1 MDPQVQAFT
10 PYGSN
15 NETWRL
21 QSEVTRIAQSQAEH
35 AERIARLERR
45 ADDDARMKS
54 VWGQSSP
61 FPSVLSGTPQ
71 QGPVQHPPVDRFQ
84 NFDDDATNLM
94 SSLHLDA
101 EDEPRS
107 RGMGATSRA
116 NSVRFDE
123 SANQNHFAT
132 HSTRPSMD
140 YMSRTSSGLG
150 GFQLSERTS
159 SHKSEGRASSVHS
172 LRSAASGRAN
182 SFNLDTSYVLS
193 DPNRSPIEVPG
204 FAPGLLLLGSVPAI
218 IRCWMNTN
226 FKHDALLYA
235 AVCTGS
241 YKSFLDLRLIQ
252 KLGFEHQILT
262 EDDVRTVN
270 LPVFFPEAVPHPSSS
285 RSSSPAPQL
294 PTLTVSFQVV
304 DNATIESDSRA
315 IQIFL
320 GSDVLRAHNADIL
333 FSSNSMTLFDDDRSK
348 LSIPLVRPES
358 EASFNSLYVTTG
370 NPQTAPQQ
378 PVSDEQPREQLFLNG
393 LGQGSSGASLSSAP
407 TSPPPGKYRPP
418 GALTAEAGNTVD
430 AAKAG
435 ASGSDGDLRAASR
448 QSSASRPPLSMLD
461 TRAEAPEQHTES
473 GPQNAT
479 PSRPGNSPA
488 IWNNWRRDGA
498 AATTTSTP
506 QTSGLDWANAGRNR
520 DSTYQRRDTGIKV
533 LKPKS
538 ASRTASTSFVSNASP
553 ADGRSRFFDEGKRRD
568 DSTSVS
574 TASAA
579 DKEKENR
586 TPSIAST
593 STAASTIKTKA
604 NPIGGAS
611 AFSWLNSGDTTAS
624 SQKRRRLGNITSD
637 ADSSSIRSSTEAFF
651 DQHGLRAHAAS
662 SPSSSPQPQAPV
674 LGSEG
679 ASSPSSTRNTSP
691 PSAIPGHVQSQ
702 FGSGSNQS
710 EGGASPSG
718 EFAKISIESQSG
730 SGFVSESEGMGLKRV
745 GGRSA
750 SPAKRSA
757 ADMDDDEMEFAQPR
771 ALDQQKPQNGE
782 SESTLSTNAGTR
794 FEDATMSTSATS
806 LQSKGQP
813 PPFSEQDDDAR
824 WRKGSSAT
832 SSTQV
837 PPIDEQVS
845 KVSQMVEDFLLDEGT
860 RGCIVAKAWL
870 QRVLCRTTENMSP
883 SAKTQY
889 PKEARE
895 GPVGPVDNST
905 IVPPGGL
912 ESQLKDHVGQRF
924 VPLKP
929 GLQRQDDF
937 EIVPENA
944 WGYMMSLYP
953 PPPVGPDGPTQKIVR
968 YAHNTTETP
977 GQNIQW
983 EYYPPTITIRKV
995 PQSAEQPRS
1004 AVAELQKQKACA
1016 SRGQKNPDDA
1026 IRLVSSR
1033 SEKFQYFLRRAKEAA
1048 SIPLTSKVKIFKQ
1061 LEPKAVSTDEAANQ
1075 PNGVMSPPASRAS
1088 SPSKATKSDAAK
1100 LVVSP
1105 EEFKKMDLGVDLEHL
1120 DAPDQTG
1127 NGNYN
1132 GNSTMELHGLY
1143 EDTVLILEEQTGGPG
1158 GGEFGSDAKKPVKRF
1173 NLNTAGSKPA
1183 SRSASPGGILT
1194 RGRARANGR
1203 TRGTVGLSNLGNTCY
1218 MNSALQCIRSV
1229 EELALYFLSKHWG
1242 PEINASNPLGHGGKM
1257 AKHYAELV
1265 EMIYS
1270 EKASSSVTPSA
1281 FKRQLGNSQPMFS
1294 GYGQQ
1299 DSQEFLSF
1307 LVDALHEDLNRIVK
1321 KPYNENPDSDDAR
1334 VRDPEYVVELGE
1346 IYRRNHRARND
1357 SVAMDLFNGFYKNTM
1372 ECPTCEKVSVTFDP
1386 FSLLTVQLPIENT
1399 ISHPITFIPL
1409 TGKPVIHQVEMDKNS
1424 SIKMLKEYIASQHA
1438 ATTADRLWMVEIYSQ
1453 KIYKVFEN
1461 SAILGEQ
1468 NIQSNDH
1475 LFVFELEQT
1484 PMNHPERSGYT
1495 TALFSRN
1502 NEIPDMNHKKADVF
1516 AVPVF
1521 SRQRRGNTSSMELI
1535 LHPLYITVT
1544 REEAQDFARIQKK
1557 VLYAVAQQTSRPI
1570 LTEFDKSAQSEVP
1583 STNGDATDKDESIED
1598 VARVSDR
1605 STSSDEFV
1613 NVSLHKSGELAQ
1625 GTKGTGASTAHVPLN
1640 FFDEDYELP
1649 AELRNQLFTIKY
1661 ASASSDGGLHCAS
1674 MSSFDDR
1681 TIGTML
1687 ERVRQPE
1694 VDDAVQ
1700 SHTSPEDSTDAASP
1714 TADDE
1719 AEESDADDDE
1729 NQGDTEDKPDIIIG
1743 GGADTTANGEEDSE
1757 DELPKD
1763 PWAERKDRNGRAN
1776 KFNGRRGGKRNKKTY
1791 SKKKNKRDNNRN
1803 HAWPDSNASIDPK
1816 RSKGTGFP
1824 SKLVQQK
1831 KQSENSGE
1839 TFYVKLGEAI
1849 VLDWTPEGVDALF
1862 GGEPNAEDD
1871 FRGYWLSHRDGKG
1884 LSVVIDPV
1892 LEAKQAKRQHRKKNG
1907 VTLEDCFA
1915 ETGKREILSEDNAW
1929 YCNRCKEMRQA
1940 AKTLEIWTAPD
1951 ILIVHL
1957 KRFASV
1963 RNFRDK
1969 LDVFVDYPI
1978 EGLDLRDR
1986 IGLKEDGKDYV
1997 YDLFAVDNHY
2007 GGLGGG
2013 HYTAFAKNFF
2023 DGQWYDYNDSSC
2035 SKLGDAR
2042 VHSPAAYLL
2051 FYRRRSAS
2059 PLGGPKLQDLVDAF
2073 RNPLSGSETEDATDI
2088 NESGEVK
2095 LGGQTL
2101 SSSQPLPGSPSAGIA
2116 AGAVESHETLA
2127 SRAAGGGTS
2136 REAIGALIRQP
2147 ARMTRAVSDE
2157 DEAIDMGGGLPF
2169 GTQGNGSWSFSGLD
2183 DDPAPTDSLLDHVSG
2198 VGGYEDF
2205 YNMGGGAARSDN
2217 DSTAAQGDVGDQD
2230 DGGYD
2235 SASNMEMLDSPTYR
2249 VSAGGGNTPVDEDM
2263 GVSDDHALYTH
2274 GRHVEDAFHI
2284 ESADRTDESPPA
2296 HEILLPDSTTGEESS
2311 NVLHRR
2317 D

>member
-1 MDPQVQAFT
+1 MDPQSQAFT
-10 PYGSN
+10 LYGSN

-71 QGPVQHPPVDRFQ
+71 QGPVQHPPIDRFQ

-140 YMSRTSSGLG
+140 YISRTSSGLG
-150 GFQLSERTS
+150 GFQLSERAL

-193 DPNRSPIEVPG
+193 DPNRSPLEAPG
-204 FAPGLLLLGSVPAI
+204 LAPGLLLLGSVPAI

-262 EDDVRTVN
+262 EDDVRTVT

-304 DNATIESDSRA
+304 ENATNESDSRA

-358 EASFNSLYVTTG
+358 EASFNSLYVSTG
-370 NPQTAPQQ
+370 KPQTAPQQ
-378 PVSDEQPREQLFLNG
+378 PVSNEQPREQLFLNG
-393 LGQGSSGASLSSAP
+393 LGQGSSGASLSSAA

-418 GALTAEAGNTVD
+418 GALAAEAGNTVD
-430 AAKAG
+430 AVKAG
-435 ASGSDGDLRAASR
+435 APGSDSDLRAASR
-448 QSSASRPPLSMLD
+448 QSSTSRPPLSMLD
-461 TRAEAPEQHTES
+461 TRAEEPEQHTETES
-473 GPQNAT
+473 QNAT
-479 PSRPGNSPA
+479 PLRSGNSPA

-506 QTSGLDWANAGRNR
+506 LTSGLDWANAGRNR
-520 DSTYQRRDTGIKV
+520 DSAYQRRDTGIKV

-538 ASRTASTSFVSNASP
+538 ASRTASTSFASSSSP
-553 ADGRSRFFDEGKRRD
+553 ADGRSRFFDEAARRR
-568 DSTSVS
+568 VS
-574 TASAA
+574 SFLVTA
-579 DKEKENR
+579 
-586 TPSIAST
+586 
-593 STAASTIKTKA
+593 
-604 NPIGGAS
+604 
-611 AFSWLNSGDTTAS
+611 DTTAS
-624 SQKRRRLGNITSD
+624 SQKRRRLGNITSN
-637 ADSSSIRSSTEAFF
+637 ANSSSIRDSTEAFF

-662 SPSSSPQPQAPV
+662 SPSSSPQPQAHV
-674 LGSEG
+674 LGSEA

-691 PSAIPGHVQSQ
+691 PSAIPGHVQGEL
-702 FGSGSNQS
+702 GSGSNQS

-730 SGFVSESEGMGLKRV
+730 SGFVSESEGMGSKRV
-745 GGRSA
+745 DGRST

-757 ADMDDDEMEFAQPR
+757 ADMDGDEMEFEQPR
-771 ALDQQKPQNGE
+771 ALDQQRSQNGG
-782 SESTLSTNAGTR
+782 SESTQSTNADTR
-794 FEDATMSTSATS
+794 SEDATMSTSATS
-806 LQSKGQP
+806 LQSEGQP
-813 PPFSEQDDDAR
+813 PPYSERDDDAR

-832 SSTQV
+832 SSAQT

-845 KVSQMVEDFLLDEGT
+845 KVSQMVDNFLLDEGT
-860 RGCIVAKAWL
+860 RGCLVAKAWL
-870 QRVLCRTTENMSP
+870 QRVLCRTTENTSP
-883 SAKTQY
+883 DAKAQY

-895 GPVGPVDNST
+895 GPVGPVDNSS

-995 PQSAEQPRS
+995 PQSAEQPRH
-1004 AVAELQKQKACA
+1004 AVTELQKKKACA
-1016 SRGQKNPDDA
+1016 SRGQKSPDDA

-1048 SIPLTSKVKIFKQ
+1048 GIPLTSKVKIFKQ

-1075 PNGVMSPPASRAS
+1075 PNGVISPPASRAS
-1088 SPSKATKSDAAK
+1088 SPSKATKSGAAK
-1100 LVVSP
+1100 LVVLP
-1105 EEFKKMDLGVDLEHL
+1105 EEFKKMDLGIDLEHL

-1127 NGNYN
+1127 NGSYN

-1143 EDTVLILEEQTGGPG
+1143 NDTVLILEEQTGGPG

-1173 NLNTAGSKPA
+1173 NLNAAGSKPA

-1242 PEINASNPLGHGGKM
+1242 SELNASNPLGHGGKM

-1334 VRDPEYVVELGE
+1334 VRDPQYIVELGE
-1346 IYRRNHRARND
+1346 IYRKNHRARND

-1424 SIKMLKEYIASQHA
+1424 SVKMLKEYIASQHA

-1468 NIQSNDH
+1468 NIQANDH
-1475 LFVFELEQT
+1475 LFVFELEQA
-1484 PMNHPERSGYT
+1484 PKNQPEKSGYT
-1495 TALFSRN
+1495 TALFSRH
-1502 NEIPDMNHKKADVF
+1502 NEIPDMDHQKADVF

-1521 SRQRRGNTSSMELI
+1521 SRQRRVNTSNMELI

-1544 REEAQDFARIQKK
+1544 REEAQEFARIQKK

-1570 LTEFDKSAQSEVP
+1570 LTEFDKSAQSEAP
-1583 STNGDATDKDESIED
+1583 STNGDATDKDEFSED

-1605 STSSDEFV
+1605 SASSDDFV
-1613 NVSLHKSGELAQ
+1613 NVSLHKPDELAQ
-1625 GTKGTGASTAHVPLN
+1625 GMKGPGASTAHVPSN

-1661 ASASSDGGLHCAS
+1661 ASASNDGGLHCAS

-1681 TIGTML
+1681 TIGTMF

-1694 VDDAVQ
+1694 VDDSVQ
-1700 SHTSPEDSTDAASP
+1700 SLTSPEDSTDAASP
-1714 TADDE
+1714 TAGDD

-1729 NQGDTEDKPDIIIG
+1729 NQGETDDKPDIIIG
-1743 GGADTTANGEEDSE
+1743 GDADTTANGEEDSE
-1757 DELPKD
+1757 DELPRD
-1763 PWAERKDRNGRAN
+1763 PLAERKERNGKAN

-1791 SKKKNKRDNNRN
+1791 SKKNKRDNNRN
-1803 HAWPDSNASIDPK
+1803 HARPDSSASIDTK
-1816 RSKGTGFP
+1816 RSKGTGFLSRP
-1824 SKLVQQK
+1824 SQQR
-1831 KQSENSGE
+1831 KQSEDNGE
-1839 TFYVKLGEAI
+1839 TFYIKLGEAI
-1849 VLDWTPEGVDALF
+1849 VLDWSPEGVDALF
-1862 GGEPNAEDD
+1862 GGEPTAEDD
-1871 FRGYWLSHRDGKG
+1871 FRGHWLSHREGKN
-1884 LSVVIDPV
+1884 LKVMIDPV

-1907 VTLEDCFA
+1907 VTLDDCFA

-1978 EGLDLRDR
+1978 EGLDLSDK
-1986 IGLKEDGKDYV
+1986 IGLKEDGKEYV

-2042 VHSPAAYLL
+2042 VHSAAAYLL

-2059 PLGGPKLQDLVDAF
+2059 PLGGPKLSDLVDAF
-2073 RNPLSGSETEDATDI
+2073 RNPPSGCETEDATDTHQ
-2088 NESGEVK
+2088 SGEVK

-2116 AGAVESHETLA
+2116 AGAVGSHETLA

-2147 ARMTRAVSDE
+2147 VRMTRALSDE
-2157 DEAIDMGGGLPF
+2157 DEAIDMGGGLPLV
-2169 GTQGNGSWSFSGLD
+2169 TQGSESWSFSGLD

-2205 YNMGGGAARSDN
+2205 YNNIGGGAARSDN

-2230 DGGYD
+2230 DVGYD
-2235 SASNMEMLDSPTYR
+2235 SANNMEMLDSPTYG

-2263 GVSDDHALYTH
+2263 GMSDDHTLYTH

-2284 ESADRTDESPPA
+2284 ETADRTEESPPA

-2311 NVLHRR
+2311 NVLNRG